1 MLGWGDAEV
10 SILSQTLQE
19 LGGCP
24 CTTSLDLSDNYSLG
38 LDLAAVDPATASPD
52 AIAAVPALS
61 SLIHLMP
68 SLITLDLS
76 YCLSLAALPE
86 AVTRLVKLR
95 ILRLDGCINISKLP
109 ETMGRLRLQRLY
121 ISGCKKVE
129 RLPESLRMMAESLET
144 IDASGCKSLSRLPS
158 SVSALTKLRSID
170 LFGCDA
176 LHFLPDMSKLQRL
189 LSVHLPQELSEQPRY
204 YHLPSYKPRRAHRYY
219 NSLTAGKGCG

>member
-10 SILSQTLQE
+10 ALLSQALQE

-38 LDLAAVDPATASPD
+38 LDLAHVDPTTAAPD

-61 SLIHLMP
+61 SLIHHMP
-68 SLITLDLS
+68 NLITLDLS

-86 AVTRLVKLR
+86 AATRLAALR
-95 ILRLDGCINISKLP
+95 TLRLDGCINITKLP
-109 ETMGRLRLQRLY
+109 ESMGRLRLQKLY

-129 RLPESLRMMAESLET
+129 RLPESLRMMAESLQT

-158 SVSALTKLRSID
+158 DVSALTTLRSID
-170 LFGCDA
+170 LSGCDA
-176 LHFLPDMSKLQRL
+176 LHFLPDVSKLERL

-204 YHLPSYKPRRAHRYY
+204 ANLPSYKPRRAYRYY
-219 NSLTAGKGCG
+219 NSLIAPKGCG